1 MAAVEIIEGEIFRD
15 ARGKI
20 ASLNNFGFELVRRV
34 YFITHPDTSVIRG
47 WHGHKLERKWFYCV
61 YGSFTI
67 GLVEIDDWRKPSP
80 NLRPTWLNLNDQE
93 SRIVC
98 IPAGWAS
105 WIKAEKA
112 DSTLMVMS
120 EKTYDEAMASN
131 DSYRFPQD
139 MWLDELPNQEKK

>member
-1 MAAVEIIEGEIFRD
+1 MSELEIIEGEVFRD
-15 ARGKI
+15 ARGQI
-20 ASLNNFGFELVRRV
+20 SSLNKFQLDGVRRV
-34 YFITHPDTSVIRG
+34 YFIHHPDVSVIRT
-47 WHGHKLERKWFYCV
+47 WHGHRLERKWFYCV
-61 YGSFTI
+61 QGVFTI
-67 GLVEIDDWRKPSP
+67 GLVEIDDWRNPSP
-80 NLRPTWLNLNDQE
+80 NLRPTWLNLNDRE

-120 EKTYDEAMASN
+120 EKTYDEAMASS